1 MATTDNYTKSLRF
14 SPETD
19 TKLGKLAQK
28 YGYSKFQFFNQMVE
42 YFQKTKKDP
51 ADINDELLKRTLS
64 RNHDAY
70 TSFIKTQEKVLLIP
84 MHQSVERMIRNQ
96 EQIVKYFNEQVL
108 GANKELLKQ
117 QQSQSSKFKET
128 DQLLKLLYEQ
138 IQTRKKLKEQCL
150 ILFDGY
156 VKNRENLGAFKTRE
170 REELTEQT
178 RKQILDL

>member
-1 MATTDNYTKSLRF
+1 MATKDNYTKSLRF
-14 SPETD
+14 SVETD
-19 TKLGKLAQK
+19 TKLGKLALK

-42 YFQKTKKDP
+42 YFHRTKKDP

-108 GANKELLKQ
+108 SANKELLKNQ
-117 QQSQSSKFKET
+117 QDQSLNFKEAGNLMKMMY
-128 DQLLKLLYEQ
+128 DQLQ
-138 IQTRKKLKEQCL
+138 SRKRLKEQCL
-150 ILFDGY
+150 QLFDSY
-156 VKNRENLGAFKTRE
+156 VKYRESLGAFKTRE
-170 REELTEQT
+170 REELTALT
-178 RKQILDL
+178 RKQIQGL